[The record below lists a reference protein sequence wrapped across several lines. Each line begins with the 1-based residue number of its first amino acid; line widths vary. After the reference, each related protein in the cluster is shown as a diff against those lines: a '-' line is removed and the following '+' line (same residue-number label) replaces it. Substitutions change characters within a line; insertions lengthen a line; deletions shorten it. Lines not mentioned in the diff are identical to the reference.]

1 MLALPLAPDDIET
14 LKARTR
20 EILDKSNIGPEPA
33 NLRGEA
39 RRNYRLAVARALN
52 RYLSQNEAE
61 YGYTLDRPRQNYNID
76 PTVDFLVNTKQGHC
90 GLYASALALMLR
102 SQNVPARVV
111 IGFRGARWYS
121 VGEYHSVCQ
130 FHAHAWVEAFI
141 EDANAP
147 PIPEAPIPG
156 SESVRAGGVQ
166 WTLTPGR
173 WLTLDPTPGGGTA
186 AVAGAGSTNFIA
198 DAIHFLR
205 YLWEFYVLDYSGD
218 MQQGRLI
225 NRLQAYWNTSEFT
238 SLGDTLRTLVE
249 RMGWPWAITAGVGL
263 LLLLAGL
270 VALFIRWVRRR
281 RGRLHSALAGFYGRF
296 LQLME
301 RLRLRVRP
309 EQTPAEFAAVAEE
322 SLARSPATAD
332 VGSVPHLVVDEFYR
346 IRYGGREPTAES
358 QQRVDSALDRLEQS
372 LKGR

>member
-1 MLALPLAPDDIET
+1 
-14 LKARTR
+14 
-20 EILDKSNIGPEPA
+20 
-33 NLRGEA
+33 
-39 RRNYRLAVARALN
+39 
-52 RYLSQNEAE
+52 
-61 YGYTLDRPRQNYNID
+61 
-76 PTVDFLVNTKQGHC
+76 
-90 GLYASALALMLR
+90 
-102 SQNVPARVV
+102 
-111 IGFRGARWYS
+111 
-121 VGEYHSVCQ
+121 
-130 FHAHAWVEAFI
+130 
-141 EDANAP
+141 
-147 PIPEAPIPG
+147 
-156 SESVRAGGVQ
+156 
-166 WTLTPGR
+166 
-173 WLTLDPTPGGGTA
+173 
-186 AVAGAGSTNFIA
+186 
-198 DAIHFLR
+198 
-205 YLWEFYVLDYSGD
+205 
-218 MQQGRLI
+218 
-225 NRLQAYWNTSEFT
+225 
-238 SLGDTLRTLVE
+238 
-249 RMGWPWAITAGVGL
+249 MGWPWAITAGVGL